1 MPIEFNKDTLKIPE
15 ERIDE
20 LADKTIRVW
29 LDPKKIG
36 KPLDVYRSKIDPY
49 NLRVIS
55 EMGIRIC
62 MDDDNKVH
70 IVLQNDSEEPKNYV
84 IENTEDAK
92 DIAGQFVADVLD
104 EKLPEYTA

>member
-20 LADKTIRVW
+20 LADKAI
-29 LDPKKIG
+29 KKWRGLEKIAEM
-36 KPLDVYRSKIDPY
+36 PEVYRSKIG
-49 NLRVIS
+49 LRVIS